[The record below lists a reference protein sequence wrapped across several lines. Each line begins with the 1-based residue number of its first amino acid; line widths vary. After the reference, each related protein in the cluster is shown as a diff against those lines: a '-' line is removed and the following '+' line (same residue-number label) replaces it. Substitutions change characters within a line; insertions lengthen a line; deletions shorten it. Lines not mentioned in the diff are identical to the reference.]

1 MTLLALRNV
10 SLSRGGRP
18 VLEDIG
24 FGAAAGDLIGVIGPN
39 GAGKS
44 TLLRLMAGLSRPDRG
59 DIKLEDRDIGD
70 WPRRDRA
77 RRIAY
82 LPQHPDCHWPITVA
96 GLADLGRL
104 PHRGFWDR
112 PTPGDAAAVAAALA
126 LADMGHLADRRL
138 DRLSGGEAARA
149 HLARALAGT
158 PALLL
163 ADEPVAD
170 LDPSHALSVMDHLR
184 RFAGQGGAVA
194 VVLHDLSLASRYCD
208 RLVLL
213 NAGRIAAAGP
223 PGAVLTRDRLADIYG
238 ISAVHGEFEDESYV
252 VPWKANGPGDGGATP

>member
-10 SLSRGGRP
+10 SLSRGGRL

-24 FGAAAGDLIGVIGPN
+24 LNAAQGELIGVIGPN

-44 TLLRLMAGLSRPDRG
+44 TLLRLMAGLTRPDQGVVR
-59 DIKLEDRDIGD
+59 LEDRDIGD

-96 GLADLGRL
+96 GLAALGRL

-112 PTPGDAAAVAAALA
+112 PTRDDAAAVGAALA
-126 LADMGHLADRRL
+126 LADMAHLAGRRL
-138 DRLSGGEAARA
+138 DSLSGGEAARA
-149 HLARALAGT
+149 HLARALAGE
-158 PALLL
+158 PSLLL

-170 LDPSHALSVMDHLR
+170 LDPSHALTVMDHLR
-184 RFAGQGGAVA
+184 RFAGQGGAVV

-238 ISAVHGEFEDESYV
+238 IFAVHGEFEDESYV
-252 VPWKANGPGDGGATP
+252 VPWKAGRPGDGGAAP

>member
-1 MTLLALRNV
+1 MTMLTLRNV
-10 SLSRGGRP
+10 SLSRRGRR
-18 VLEDIG
+18 VLDG
-24 FGAAAGDLIGVIGPN
+24 VGLNAARDEVLGVIGPN

-44 TLLRLMAGLSRPDRG
+44 TLLRLMAGLTRPDRG
-59 DIKLEDRDIGD
+59 TVRLEDRDIGD

-112 PTPGDAAAVAAALA
+112 PTPRDAAAVETALA
-126 LADMGHLADRRL
+126 LADMNRLADRRL
-138 DRLSGGEAARA
+138 DSLSGGEAARA
-149 HLARALAGT
+149 HLARALAGE

-170 LDPSHALSVMDHLR
+170 LDPSHALTVMDHLR
-184 RFAGQGGAVA
+184 RFAGQGGAVV

-208 RLVLL
+208 RLILL
-213 NAGRIAAAGP
+213 NAGRIAATGA
-223 PGAVLTRDRLADIYG
+223 PGAVLTKDRLAEVYG
-238 ISAVHGEFEDESYV
+238 ISAVHGHYEDEAYV
-252 VPWKANGPGDGGATP
+252 VPWKSGAPDGGGMAP

>member
-1 MTLLALRNV
+1 MLTLRNV
-10 SLSRGGRP
+10 SLSRGGRR
-18 VLEDIG
+18 VLDG
-24 FGAAAGDLIGVIGPN
+24 VGLGAARGEVLGVIGPN

-44 TLLRLMAGLSRPDRG
+44 TLLRLMAGLTRPDRG
-59 DIKLEDRDIGD
+59 DVRLEDRAIGD

-77 RRIAY
+77 RRVAY

-96 GLADLGRL
+96 ELAGLGRL

-112 PTPGDAAAVAAALA
+112 PTPRDVSAVEAALA
-126 LADMGHLADRRL
+126 LADLENLAGRRL
-138 DRLSGGEAARA
+138 DSLSGGEAARA
-149 HLARALAGT
+149 HLARALAGE

-170 LDPSHALSVMDHLR
+170 LDPSHALTVMDHLR

-213 NAGRIAAAGP
+213 NAGRIAATGVP
-223 PGAVLTRDRLADIYG
+223 DAVLTKERLAEVYG
-238 ISAVHGEFEDESYV
+238 ISAVHGQFEDETYV
-252 VPWKANGPGDGGATP
+252 VPWKSGPTDGGGVAP

>member
-1 MTLLALRNV
+1 MTSLTLRNV
-10 SLSRGGRP
+10 SLSRGGRR
-18 VLEDIG
+18 VLDGVG
-24 FGAAAGDLIGVIGPN
+24 FALSRGDLVGVIGPN

-44 TLLRLMAGLSRPDRG
+44 TLLRLMAGLTLPVRG
-59 DIKLEDRDIGD
+59 DVLLENRDIGD

-96 GLADLGRL
+96 ELAGLGRL

-112 PTPGDAAAVAAALA
+112 PTTRDAATVEAALA
-126 LADMGHLADRRL
+126 LTDMGSLADRRL
-138 DRLSGGEAARA
+138 DSLSGGEAARA
-149 HLARALAGT
+149 HLARALAGE

-170 LDPSHALSVMDHLR
+170 LDPSHALAVMDHLR
-184 RFAGQGGAVA
+184 RFAGQGGAVV
-194 VVLHDLSLASRYCD
+194 VVLHDLSLAVRYCD

-213 NAGRIAAAGP
+213 DAGSVVAAGAP
-223 PGAVLTRDRLADIYG
+223 DAVLTKDRLAEVYG
-238 ISAVHGEFEDESYV
+238 ISAVHGQYEGEAYV
-252 VPWKANGPGDGGATP
+252 VPWKTGPAADGGAAP